1 MVVFESYRAPILE
14 EEFDARYY
22 ESFAHVPGSGD
33 YGNYTDYEGNEVP
46 ITGMGLVPYF
56 MWNVT
61 DGMYTNIFYG
71 ASFVDYV
78 GYVDDKLVMVRPT
91 NGEYYGSYVMSQYFG
106 ISLDGAAAADKVTL
120 AAIAAIDAIP
130 ERVSYDQKAVV
141 EAARA
146 AYDKI
151 ATLEQ
156 QALVTNYQKLVSAEQ
171 RIKALAPT
179 EDAPAVDG
187 DGEAVSPAMTFIL
200 LGAGL
205 VLSIGLIAL
214 LALILSPKKKKEDN
228 TDGGEGNAPTEPAEA
243 EEKAETEE

>member
-1 MVVFESYRAPILE
+1 
-14 EEFDARYY
+14 
-22 ESFAHVPGSGD
+22 
-33 YGNYTDYEGNEVP
+33 
-46 ITGMGLVPYF
+46 

-61 DGMYTNIFYG
+61 DSMYTNVFYG
-71 ASFVDYV
+71 ANFVDYV
-78 GYVDDKLVMVRPT
+78 GYVDNKLVMVRPT
-91 NGEYYGSYVMSQYFG
+91 NGEYYGSYVMAQYFG

-171 RIKALAPT
+171 RIKALTPT
-179 EDAPAVDG
+179 EDEPTCDG
-187 DGEAVSPAMTFIL
+187 STGGDPVMTFIL
-200 LGAGL
+200 IGAGL
-205 VLSIGLIAL
+205 VVSIGLIAL
-214 LALILSPKKKKEDN
+214 LALVFSPKKK
-228 TDGGEGNAPTEPAEA
+228 GGKDDAKS